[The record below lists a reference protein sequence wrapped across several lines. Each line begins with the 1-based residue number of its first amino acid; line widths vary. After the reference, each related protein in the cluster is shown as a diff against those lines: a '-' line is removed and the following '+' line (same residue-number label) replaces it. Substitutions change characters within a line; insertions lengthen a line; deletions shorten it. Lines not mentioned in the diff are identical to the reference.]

1 MKGGASG
8 VQLHLAS
15 ASGAFGFQVE
25 DVDNKESVVSASR
38 ESQNPKGLNMTNSIA
53 TTNRE
58 SAISQTM
65 DTQPVA
71 VVEEGKALGE
81 EDDYHLKVA
90 VMPGKGEERSEIG

>member
-1 MKGGASG
+1 M
-8 VQLHLAS
+8 QLHLAS

-65 DTQPVA
+65 DTQAVV

>member
-1 MKGGASG
+1 M
-8 VQLHLAS
+8 QLHLAS

-65 DTQPVA
+65 DTQPVV

>member
-1 MKGGASG
+1 MEGGASG

-65 DTQPVA
+65 DTQPVV